1 MSRRGFTIRARL
13 TLVYGGLFLL
23 GAAVLLGVTYV
34 LASAK
39 LVEDHPLPNTERPA
53 APPASAASAKPSAEI
68 DRPSSGP
75 DPDMPGMI
83 REARENALTEVLS
96 QGAIALAVVGVAA
109 IGAGWL
115 LAGRLLQPLQRIT
128 DTARRIADAPA
139 ADRNLG
145 ERIALSGPRDEI
157 TELATT
163 FDHMLARL
171 DHSFDGQRR
180 FIANASH
187 ELRTPLTLS
196 RTLIEVA
203 TDNAAAETR
212 ELGTAL
218 LAINTRHE
226 RLIDG
231 LLLLARSE
239 RELARRTY
247 VDLADIAEHV
257 LARQDRAVTVLTDL
271 REAPTTGDAVLL
283 EQLVHNLVDNGVKHN
298 LPADGWVS
306 VTTEPGPAGTV
317 LLRVSNTGP
326 PVPATEVPRLFEPF
340 HRLEGDRLA
349 ATAGTGLG
357 LSIVRAVAGAHAG
370 AVLAEPRA
378 EGGLVVTVTLP
389 AAL

>member
-1 MSRRGFTIRARL
+1 VSRRGFTIRARL

>member
-1 MSRRGFTIRARL
+1 VSRRGFTIRARL

-23 GAAVLLGVTYV
+23 GGAVLLGFTYV

-39 LVEDHPLPNTERPA
+39 LVEDIPLPGAVRPA
-53 APPASAASAKPSAEI
+53 APPASAKPPAEI
-68 DRPSSGP
+68 DPPSSGP
-75 DPDMPGMI
+75 DPDLPGMI
-83 REARENALTEVLS
+83 REARENALTEALS

-128 DTARRIADAPA
+128 DTARRIADAPNRVA
-139 ADRNLG
+139 PNLG

-157 TELATT
+157 TELAAT

-187 ELRTPLTLS
+187 ELRTPLTLT

-203 TDNAAAETR
+203 TDNASTETR

-218 LAINTRHE
+218 LDINTRHE

-247 VDLADIAEHV
+247 VDLADITEHV
-257 LARQDRAVTVLTDL
+257 LARQHRAVTVLTDL
-271 REAPTTGDAVLL
+271 RESPTTGDAVLL
-283 EQLVHNLVDNGVKHN
+283 EQLVHNLVDNAVKHN
-298 LPADGWVS
+298 LPADGWVR
-306 VTTEPGPAGTV
+306 VTTEPGPADTV

-326 PVPATEVPRLFEPF
+326 PVPDHEAPRLFEPF
-340 HRLEGDRLA
+340 HRLDGDRLA

-357 LSIVRAVAGAHAG
+357 LSIVRAVAGAHGG

-378 EGGLVVTVTLP
+378 DGGLVVTVTLP

>member
-1 MSRRGFTIRARL
+1 VSRRGITIRARL

-23 GAAVLLGVTYV
+23 GGAVLLGFTYF

-39 LVEDHPLPNTERPA
+39 LVDDRPLGPA
-53 APPASAASAKPSAEI
+53 APPAPPAAAKPSAKN
-68 DRPSSGP
+68 DRPLSGP
-75 DPDMPGMI
+75 DPDLPGMV

-128 DTARRIADAPA
+128 DTARRIADASDSV
-139 ADRNLG
+139 DRNLG

-157 TELATT
+157 TELAAT

-187 ELRTPLTLS
+187 ELRTPLTLA

-203 TDNAAAETR
+203 ADNASEETR

-218 LAINTRHE
+218 LDINSRHE

-239 RELARRTY
+239 REPARRTY

-257 LARQDRAVTVLTDL
+257 LARQRHAVTVHTDL

-283 EQLVHNLVDNGVKHN
+283 EQLVHNLFDNAVKHN
-298 LPADGWVS
+298 LPAGGWVR

-317 LLRVSNTGP
+317 LLRVSNTGLLIP
-326 PVPATEVPRLFEPF
+326 DHEAPRLFEPF
-340 HRLEGDRLA
+340 HRLDGDRLA

-357 LSIVRAVAGAHAG
+357 LSIVRAVAGAHDG

-378 EGGLVVTVTLP
+378 AGGLVVTVTLP

>member
-23 GAAVLLGVTYV
+23 GGAVLLGFTYV

-39 LVEDHPLPNTERPA
+39 LVEDTPLPGAERPA
-53 APPASAASAKPSAEI
+53 APPASAKPPAEI
-68 DRPSSGP
+68 DRPPSEP
-75 DPDMPGMI
+75 EPDMPGMI
-83 REARENALTEVLS
+83 REARQNALTEVLS

-128 DTARRIADAPA
+128 DTARRIADAPNRVA
-139 ADRNLG
+139 PNLG

-157 TELATT
+157 TELAAT

-203 TDNAAAETR
+203 TDNASTETR

-218 LAINTRHE
+218 LDINTRHE

-239 RELARRTY
+239 RELTRRTY
-247 VDLADIAEHV
+247 LDLADIAEHV
-257 LARQDRAVTVLTDL
+257 LARQHRAVTVLTDL
-271 REAPTTGDAVLL
+271 RESPTTGDAVLL

-298 LPADGWVS
+298 LPADGWVR
-306 VTTEPGPAGTV
+306 VTTEPGPADTV

-326 PVPATEVPRLFEPF
+326 PVPGHEVPHLFEPF
-340 HRLEGDRLA
+340 HRLDGDRLA

-357 LSIVRAVAGAHAG
+357 LSIVRAVTNAHGG

-378 EGGLVVTVTLP
+378 DGGLVVTVTLP

>member
-1 MSRRGFTIRARL
+1 VSRRRLTIRVRL
-13 TLVYGGLFLL
+13 TLVYGGLLL
-23 GAAVLLGVTYV
+23 LAGAVLLGVTYV

-39 LVEDHPLPNTERPA
+39 LVDDHPVVG
-53 APPASAASAKPSAEI
+53 AKPSAKPAAAKPPA
-68 DRPSSGP
+68 DRPQSPP
-75 DPDMPGMI
+75 DTDMPDMI
-83 REARENALTEVLS
+83 RDARQTALTEVLS
-96 QGAIALAVVGVAA
+96 QGAIALAIVGTGA
-109 IGAGWL
+109 IGVGWL

-139 ADRNLG
+139 ADRKLG

-157 TELATT
+157 TELAAT

-187 ELRTPLTLS
+187 ELRTPLTLT

-203 TDNAAAETR
+203 ADGASTETH

-218 LAINTRHE
+218 LAINRRHE

-231 LLLLARSE
+231 LLLLARSD
-239 RELARRTY
+239 RELTRRTY

-257 LARQDRAVTVLTDL
+257 AGRQHHAVTVLTDL
-271 REAPTTGDAVLL
+271 QEAPTTGDAVLL
-283 EQLVHNLVDNGVKHN
+283 EQLVHNLVDNGAKHN
-298 LPADGWVS
+298 VPTDGWVR
-306 VTTEPGPAGTV
+306 VATEPGPPGTV

-326 PVPATEVPRLFEPF
+326 PVPEHEVPRLFEPF
-340 HRLEGDRLA
+340 QRLDNRLA
-349 ATAGTGLG
+349 VTQGTGLG
-357 LSIVRAVAGAHAG
+357 LSIVRAVVNAHGG

-378 EGGLVVTVTLP
+378 EGGLVVTVSLP
-389 AAL
+389 AAR